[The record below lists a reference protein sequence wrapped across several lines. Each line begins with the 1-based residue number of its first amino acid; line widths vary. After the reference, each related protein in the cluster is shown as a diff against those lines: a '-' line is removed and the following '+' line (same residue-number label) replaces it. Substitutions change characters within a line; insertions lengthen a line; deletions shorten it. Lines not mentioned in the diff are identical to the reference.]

1 MVKIFH
7 IKGNDDSYSSNSNVS
22 ENIDH
27 LNDLISSNMKIY
39 MVVYRPSCPACK
51 NFIPTWKQF
60 ENKCEMKKNNI
71 VIARIHSSNLPKIK
85 QKINVEYV
93 PHITKIHNNNSYDYD
108 RDSRTIT
115 DLMEWVGDDEDDEI
129 SYFGGKKAN
138 LENPENPER
147 PKNLKNPKNLK
158 ENLRNIVVNKFIVK

>member
-7 IKGNDDSYSSNSNVS
+7 IKGNDDSYSSTSNVS

-60 ENKCEMKKNNI
+60 ENKCEKKKNNI

-129 SYFGGKKAN
+129 SYFGGKK
-138 LENPENPER
+138 R
-147 PKNLKNPKNLK
+147 KSRKSKK
-158 ENLRNIVVNKFIVK
+158 SRKSRKTKKSKKSKKSKRKSKKYGRK